1 MTKAA
6 QSVPALGLNGVS
18 YRTTSRK
25 GLVSDVNLSV
35 QPGQIVVIAGPNGA
49 GKTTL
54 VRMIAGLMKPS
65 EGRILLA
72 GACLASMRHA
82 VRARQIAYVGQS
94 EEPDGRLTV
103 NQYVALGLL
112 PRSGGLERDAPSRAR
127 DDALLAVGL
136 RTLADRRLDSL
147 SGGER
152 QKAKIARAICQN
164 PTLLVLDEPTNHLDA
179 RARGEL
185 LSLVA
190 AMGITV
196 VAALHDLTLIE
207 AFADRVAVLDGGQL
221 TAFGPPAETLS
232 PQRVR
237 SVFGVDMHRLPH
249 PHRNQKLPTLDIQIS
264 KPDNTTQPERKT
276 P

>member
-6 QSVPALGLNGVS
+6 QSVPALGLSGVS
-18 YRTTSRK
+18 YLTRSRK

-65 EGRILLA
+65 EGQILLA
-72 GACLASMRHA
+72 GACLASMSHA

-112 PRSGGLERDAPSRAR
+112 PRSGGLERDAPSRAC

-136 RTLADRRLDSL
+136 QTLADRRVGSL

-152 QKAKIARAICQN
+152 QKAKIARAICQK

-190 AMGITV
+190 AMDITV

-207 AFADRVAVLDGGQL
+207 AFADRVAVLEGGQL
-221 TAFGPPAETLS
+221 SAFGPPAETLS
-232 PQRVR
+232 PKQVR
-237 SVFGVDMHRLPH
+237 TVFGVDMHRLLH
-249 PHRNQKLPTLDIQIS
+249 PDEHRRLPTLDIQIS
-264 KPDNTTQPERKT
+264 KANATTQSERT
-276 P
+276 VS